1 MAGVERFVSRGG
13 CLKNKSCTQH
23 AKRRTISATLWPTR
37 RGSVFSASQTVTD
50 HGQVLLVLHL
60 LLCLMSMI
68 VADPASRMLAQVAST
83 STVSSP
89 PQQGPQIPQNGR
101 CRVLSFC
108 RRKLP
113 ALRPAACIM
122 SSMHTTAKR
131 EAQRVLEADFA
142 LRTAGTFQIDLLPAD
157 RCKKLLRRPQ
167 AKYLS
172 FSLLPIAA

>member
-1 MAGVERFVSRGG
+1 MERFVSRARGG
-13 CLKNKSCTQH
+13 GLKNNCHAHATRKKSGALSLQLCG
-23 AKRRTISATLWPTR
+23 PR

-122 SSMHTTAKR
+122 SSMHT
-131 EAQRVLEADFA
+131 
-142 LRTAGTFQIDLLPAD
+142 
-157 RCKKLLRRPQ
+157 RPRNER
-167 AKYLS
+167 LS
-172 FSLLPIAA
+172 ASSKPTSPCARLARFRLTSCRPIGAVNC